1 VTTKPMLL
9 DAALAVLRAGETL
22 TIDAVAREAGMTK
35 PGVVHHFAT
44 KEVLT
49 LAVLEHQLDLWE
61 AEILAR
67 AGADA
72 SAEDRLLAYVEH
84 TLLGDMDTSD
94 LVLLADPKLR
104 HKLPE
109 RWADRMNTWFGHL
122 DEPHLTAVRLIADGA
137 WINRCLGLLDMDEE
151 IRSATVALASELLQK
166 GTNL

>member
-1 VTTKPMLL
+1 MLL

-104 HKLPE
+104 QSSQSGGRL
-109 RWADRMNTWFGHL
+109 MNTWFGHL
-122 DEPHLTAVRLIADGA
+122 TNPLTSSSIERGVINVAWLTRHGRGDPLCHCCPRLNFSRKERICDPTRIA
-137 WINRCLGLLDMDEE
+137 R
-151 IRSATVALASELLQK
+151 T
-166 GTNL
+166 